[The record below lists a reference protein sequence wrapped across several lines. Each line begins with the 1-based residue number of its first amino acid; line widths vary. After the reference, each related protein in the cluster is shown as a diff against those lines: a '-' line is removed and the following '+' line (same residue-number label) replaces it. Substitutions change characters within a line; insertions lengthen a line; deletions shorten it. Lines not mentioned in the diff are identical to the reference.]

1 MKQIKLNYKNDL
13 PEEYFVPDASSF
25 KAVNSGE
32 FQGERKRAN
41 RVPVTKFTPGQ
52 KYAGVL
58 IRRKLDHQGQ
68 FGVADLFYFKRLLG
82 GSSKQNN
89 IVLSEDDD
97 MIAVDNNVVLKQE
110 LRKIEEGT
118 LVVIEYKGQAP
129 PPKRYKMW
137 GIYVDVN
144 YKNQMVANKP
154 TETTVTNN
162 QQFVQPQVN
171 INNQQFVQQN
181 NTNNRFTPNENKTQ
195 AHQQQNPFSYS
206 KVDDEVPF

>member
-25 KAVNSGE
+25 KAVSSSE

-58 IRRKLDHQGQ
+58 IRKKLDHQGQ

-82 GSSKQNN
+82 GSSQQNN

-144 YKNQMVANKP
+144 YKNQMTASKP
-154 TETTVTNN
+154 YATAGTSN
-162 QQFVQPQVN
+162 QQFAQPQVN
-171 INNQQFVQQN
+171 NINQFIQQN
-181 NTNNRFTPNENKTQ
+181 DTNNRFTPNENKTQ
-195 AHQQQNPFSYS
+195 AHQQHNPFSYS
-206 KVDDEVPF
+206 KVDDDVPF